1 MFKRIL
7 VPLDGSQNAEKVLP
21 IVKEVASLNKSK
33 IILLRVISP
42 LRQSLMASPSV
53 INNVFEQINEIA
65 TKYLDDIAEV
75 LRSEGLEVETRT
87 EHGYPAQL
95 TLDIAHENECDLI
108 IIGTHGETGS
118 TQWRFGGVAN
128 KVIKAKSEIALM
140 VIPTNLPE

>member
-21 IVKEVASLNKSK
+21 IVKEIANQNKSM
-33 IILLRVISP
+33 IYLLRVVAP

-53 INNVFEQINEIA
+53 INRAFEQIKEIA
-65 TKYLDDIAEV
+65 MHYLDGIAEEM
-75 LRSEGLEVETRT
+75 RTEGLKVKTII
-87 EHGYPAQL
+87 EHGSPAQL
-95 TLDIAHENECDLI
+95 TLDSAQEKECDLI

-128 KVIKAKSEIALM
+128 KVIKAKSKIALM